1 MRIFA
6 AAKVSGRKK
15 SARGTK
21 RERSENLRQYPLLY
35 APYHCRESGTRM
47 CFTFSATGICREG
60 VKQGRVRRPAFAV
73 YMVSACGITGRGNE
87 IQLCSS
93 LP

>member
-35 APYHCRESGTRM
+35 ARDASWKTGASDS
-47 CFTFSATGICREG
+47 FTFSATGIASKKD
-60 VKQGRVRRPAFAV
+60 V
-73 YMVSACGITGRGNE
+73 
-87 IQLCSS
+87 
-93 LP
+93 